1 MGVTEEGTAMSDEN
15 KNKAIL
21 PDKKGVGLFYFRL
34 TKECLVRWM
43 CYKYPCS

>member
-21 PDKKGVGLFYFRL
+21 PDKKKGGWPFLF
-34 TKECLVRWM
+34 
-43 CYKYPCS
+43 